1 MSRTARLLA
10 LAALAA
16 VAVGCGGDGN
26 SADPTTSTATPTTV
40 QRTTVPTTTLPTTT
54 TTTEA
59 ATTTT
64 VAPVPVYP
72 LTGLPVTDPAV
83 AERPA
88 LVVKIDNNKA
98 ARPQSGL
105 NEADIVFEEIVEV
118 QTRFAAVFQSQTAD
132 PVGPIRS
139 GRTQDILLLGSF
151 NQPLFMWSGGNGN
164 VTRAIEGS
172 DFVNLSAQRSNV
184 YNAAGFFRSNERKS
198 PHNLYASATA
208 AWTLAPEGA
217 SAPPQQFAYLQVGA
231 ARPGEPATGVDLNMD
246 GLPIE
251 WRFDAPSGA
260 YLRSNGGTPHMD
272 ALSGQVST
280 ENVIVMYVDY
290 QASAADARS
299 PEAQTIGSGEAL
311 VFTGGVMLHG
321 TWTRNDRLSA
331 VVLHDDAGNAIQL
344 TPGRTFIELA
354 RVGTATPVP

>member
-1 MSRTARLLA
+1 MTRTARLLA
-10 LAALAA
+10 LVALVA
-16 VAVGCGGDGN
+16 VAVGCGGDD
-26 SADPTTSTATPTTV
+26 SPAADPTTTSVTATTV
-40 QRTTVPTTTLPTTT
+40 ARTTVPATTVP
-54 TTTEA
+54 

-64 VAPVPVYP
+64 VAATTTTIPSVPVYP
-72 LTGLPVTDPAV
+72 LTGLPVTDAAV

-172 DFVNLSAQRSNV
+172 DFVNLSAQRSSV
-184 YNAAGFFRSNERKS
+184 YNGAGFFRGNNHKA
-198 PHNLYASATA
+198 PHNLYASTTA

-217 SAPPQQFAYLQVGA
+217 SAPPQQFSYRPAGTA
-231 ARPGEPATGVDLNMD
+231 ATGEPATGVDLNMD
-246 GLPIE
+246 GLAIE
-251 WRFDAPSGA
+251 WRYDAASGA

-280 ENVIVMYVDY
+280 ENVVVMYVDY
-290 QASAADARS
+290 QASAADERS

-311 VFTGGVMLHG
+311 VFTGGVLVHG

-331 VVLHDDAGNAIQL
+331 VVLHDDAGNALPL